1 MKQEKKNRILCYIR
15 EYKQQNT
22 NRSPSIGEIAQYC
35 SISKSTVHNYLLEMT
50 DEGLLKYDGVRNIT
64 FPEETVVMKRVAV
77 LGKIACGTPCQATEN
92 PDGYVDVPSEM
103 LGTGDY
109 FCLRASGDSMIN
121 AGISDGDYVLI
132 RRQNTADAGNIAVVL
147 TNDNEEATLKR
158 YYPDFANN
166 RIRLHPENDSMED
179 FYVSE
184 CLIQGVATKVIKNI

>member
-77 LGKIACGTPCQATEN
+77 LGKIAFSRTE
-92 PDGYVDVPSEM
+92 
-103 LGTGDY
+103 L
-109 FCLRASGDSMIN
+109 
-121 AGISDGDYVLI
+121 
-132 RRQNTADAGNIAVVL
+132 
-147 TNDNEEATLKR
+147 NE
-158 YYPDFANN
+158 
-166 RIRLHPENDSMED
+166 
-179 FYVSE
+179 
-184 CLIQGVATKVIKNI
+184 